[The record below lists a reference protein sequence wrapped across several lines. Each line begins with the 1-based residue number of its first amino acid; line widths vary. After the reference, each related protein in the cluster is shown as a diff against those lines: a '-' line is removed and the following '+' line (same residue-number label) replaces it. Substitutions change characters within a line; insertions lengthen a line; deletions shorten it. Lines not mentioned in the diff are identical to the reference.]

1 MPLFA
6 EIAVNI
12 PQITGLFTYQIPPDL
27 ETVLRSGHLVL
38 VPFGKQT
45 VQGIV
50 FRINDHS
57 PVPETRPVIE
67 LVDAQAVLTG
77 AQIRLAK
84 KLSEE
89 CLAPLAAC
97 LGLML
102 PPGLEQK
109 ADLLYSPAGRMPDDL
124 TPTQSRILKMLNK
137 RGPLRG
143 QQIDHAMPRI
153 NWRASMASLQQRG
166 QVSAQPVLPAPK
178 VRPKTVRTVRLAC
191 SPEAAQAALPNLG
204 KAGSQALIRRQGI
217 IGFLLQQTGPVE
229 APWIYAQSGGSSQ
242 DLLYLSQHGLIML
255 GESQTWRDPLGQADF
270 QPFDPPILTRD
281 QSLAWEKVREL
292 LDAASHGQ
300 PVSPV
305 LLHGVTG
312 SGKTEIYLQAVRYTL
327 ELGRQ
332 AIVLVPEIA
341 LTPQTVRRFAGR
353 FPDQVGLVHSG
364 LSPGERYDTWRRA
377 RQGELGLVVGPRSA
391 LFTPFE
397 HLGLIV
403 VDESHDDTYYQSE
416 VQPHYHSRQAAIA
429 YAQLVGAVCLMGTAT
444 PDIPSMYLGERGKY
458 HYLHLPERI
467 LAHRQ
472 AVEEQMRRITR
483 RGADDAKK
491 ETRFRPFEAEAE
503 FCELPPVSIVDMR
516 LELKSGNRSIF
527 SRPLQEALKGVLDQ
541 EQQAILFLNRRGSA
555 TFVFCRDCGHTLRCP
570 RCELPLTFHETE
582 QVLRCH
588 YCGYE
593 RRNPSSCPQ
602 CGSQRIRHYGTGT
615 QKVESEVQELFP
627 EARTLRWDYE
637 TTRKK
642 GAHEAILNHFIAHR
656 ADVLIGTQMLA
667 KGLDL
672 PLVTLVGV
680 VLADVGLSLPDYRT
694 SERLFQVL
702 TQVAGRAGRSP
713 LGGQVLLQ
721 TFQPEHYV
729 IQAAARH
736 DYLGFYRQELEFCKR
751 LDYPPFTQVARLEY
765 RHHDRVKAE
774 NAARQFAIRLQ
785 GWLDEE
791 GRRKTSL
798 IGPTPCFFSR
808 MGGQYRWQIVLKGAD
823 PAAVLRGRN
832 PGDWRIEINPP
843 SLL

>member
-1 MPLFA
+1 
-6 EIAVNI
+6 
-12 PQITGLFTYQIPPDL
+12 
-27 ETVLRSGHLVL
+27 
-38 VPFGKQT
+38 
-45 VQGIV
+45 
-50 FRINDHS
+50 
-57 PVPETRPVIE
+57 VIE
-67 LVDAQAVLTG
+67 LVDSQAVLTG
-77 AQIRLAK
+77 AQIHLAE

-89 CLAPLAAC
+89 CLAPLASC
-97 LGLML
+97 LALML

-109 ADLLYSPAGRMPDDL
+109 ADLLYSPVGRMPDDL
-124 TPTQSRILKMLNK
+124 TPTQSRIMKMLNE

-153 NWRASMASLQQRG
+153 NWRASLGSLQQRRL
-166 QVSAQPVLPAPK
+166 VTAQPVLPTPK
-178 VRPKTVRTVRLAC
+178 VHPKTVRPAKLAC
-191 SPEAAQAALPNLG
+191 SPEAAQAALADLG
-204 KAGSQALIRRQGI
+204 KAGSQALLRRQGI
-217 IGFLLQQTGPVE
+217 LRFLMKQSGPVE
-229 APWIYAQSGGSSQ
+229 APWIYAESGGSSQ
-242 DLLYLSQHGLIML
+242 DLLFLSQRGLIVL

-281 QSLAWEKVREL
+281 QGLAWEKVREL
-292 LDAASHGQ
+292 LDAASLGQ

-403 VDESHDDTYYQSE
+403 VDESHDDTYYQWE
-416 VQPHYHSRQAAIA
+416 IQPHYHSRQAAIA
-429 YAQLVGAVCLMGTAT
+429 YSQLVGAVCLMGTAT
-444 PDIPSMYLGERGKY
+444 PDITSMYLAEQGKY

-472 AVEEQMRRITR
+472 VVEEQMRRMTR
-483 RGADDAKK
+483 QGADAATK
-491 ETRFRPFEAEAE
+491 ETRFRPLEG
-503 FCELPPVSIVDMR
+503 R
-516 LELKSGNRSIF
+516 LTTSCLRSRCRHAPGPEGNRSIF

-541 EQQAILFLNRRGSA
+541 DQQAILFLNRRGSA

-593 RRNPSSCPQ
+593 RKNPSNCPQ

-615 QKVESEVQELFP
+615 QKVESETGIIP

-637 TTRKK
+637 TTLRKVRMK
-642 GAHEAILNHFIAHR
+642 PPNYFIAHR
-656 ADVLIGTQMLA
+656 ADVLIGTQ
-667 KGLDL
+667 
-672 PLVTLVGV
+672 
-680 VLADVGLSLPDYRT
+680 
-694 SERLFQVL
+694 
-702 TQVAGRAGRSP
+702 
-713 LGGQVLLQ
+713 
-721 TFQPEHYV
+721 
-729 IQAAARH
+729 I
-736 DYLGFYRQELEFCKR
+736 
-751 LDYPPFTQVARLEY
+751 
-765 RHHDRVKAE
+765 
-774 NAARQFAIRLQ
+774 
-785 GWLDEE
+785 
-791 GRRKTSL
+791 
-798 IGPTPCFFSR
+798 
-808 MGGQYRWQIVLKGAD
+808 
-823 PAAVLRGRN
+823 
-832 PGDWRIEINPP
+832 
-843 SLL
+843 